1 MKRIKEKIKDI
12 RKGVSGVQ
20 PLNIFIFSKCG
31 LTLLEVIIALSIFA
45 IAGISCLQTC
55 LLSTRHIQLVNEEK
69 NLVLLSKI
77 KIEEY
82 KAGILNIE
90 TEKSGVFPAPF
101 EEYEWEIELADI
113 TITDTDYGVTFT
125 PYKLTV
131 KTKSGEYSILT
142 CLLKSGKA
150 GEKE

>member
-1 MKRIKEKIKDI
+1 LRKIK
-12 RKGVSGVQ
+12 
-20 PLNIFIFSKCG
+20 FSKCG
-31 LTLLEVIIALSIFA
+31 LTLLEVMIALSIFA
-45 IAGISCLQTC
+45 IAGIASLQTC

-77 KIEEY
+77 KIEEC

-101 EEYEWEIELADI
+101 EGYEWEMALADI
-113 TITDTDYGVTFT
+113 TITDTYYGVTFT
-125 PYKLTV
+125 PYKLTIR
-131 KTKSGEYSILT
+131 TKSGEYSTLT